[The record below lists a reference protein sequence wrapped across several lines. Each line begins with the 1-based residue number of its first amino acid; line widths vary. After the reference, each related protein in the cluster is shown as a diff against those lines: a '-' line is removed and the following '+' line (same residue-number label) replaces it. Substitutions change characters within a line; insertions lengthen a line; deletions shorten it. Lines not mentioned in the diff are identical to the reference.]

1 MDQQARETYRDLIR
15 GGMFSLADD
24 EVENLQAAIDNT
36 KRGRGL
42 ATASDGITYLQ
53 EYVKIQEEFLNH
65 LLTPKNA
72 REKIQELNEKYA
84 VLGESVLKTGRWLV
98 SYEPS
103 GMMDLD
109 YNDEDW
115 ESSSCW

>member
-1 MDQQARETYRDLIR
+1 MDQQARETYRGLIR
-15 GGMFSLADD
+15 GGMFYLADD

-42 ATASDGITYLQ
+42 ATASDRIIYLQ

-72 REKIQELNEKYA
+72 HEKIQELNEKYA
-84 VLGESVLKTGRWLV
+84 VLGESVLKTGRWLD
-98 SYEPS
+98 SYKSS
-103 GMMDLD
+103 GMDLD

-115 ESSSCW
+115 ESSGVCW

>member
-84 VLGESVLKTGRWLV
+84 VLGESVLRPIG
-98 SYEPS
+98 S

-115 ESSSCW
+115 ESSGVCW